1 MWRCIKIKS
10 SLQGLA
16 YKAWSMYRMSRS
28 LIYLLKKIDD
38 QIQYLSRVL
47 KYKFGRGGGNFE
59 RSNF

>member
-1 MWRCIKIKS
+1 
-10 SLQGLA
+10 
-16 YKAWSMYRMSRS
+16 MYRMSRS